1 MRARAAHKFISGR
14 LAVFAL
20 ASAIAIPVGAQQT
33 PPASTQDT
41 PPATAQTQQSDQSA
55 SSVQPQQQ
63 PSPDMNQQRLQA
75 KSKEGFWGRMQPFA
89 RKKWVKRQTDPI
101 NDRLTEL
108 DQLNAKNAKD
118 IQDVDAR
125 AQAGIKQAQSTADA
139 ANQAATQAGA
149 QAQQAN
155 TTAQGASGKVD
166 QINTTVN
173 GLDQYRQMS
182 EMDVKFHGA
191 SAMLSKDAQGQ
202 LDQLVSS
209 VNGHQGY
216 VIEVEAHA
224 PGRGAVGIQNSERLA
239 EAVDRYLVEHDIPV
253 YRVHAVALGN
263 APMEAHMTSASTD
276 ANAQAGATGD
286 QDNKPM
292 RTRTVHL
299 RLMENS
305 LAAQGSAPPQGVGS
319 STGAERP

>member
-1 MRARAAHKFISGR
+1 MGEEA
-14 LAVFAL
+14 
-20 ASAIAIPVGAQQT
+20 
-33 PPASTQDT
+33 
-41 PPATAQTQQSDQSA
+41 
-55 SSVQPQQQ
+55 
-63 PSPDMNQQRLQA
+63 
-75 KSKEGFWGRMQPFA
+75 
-89 RKKWVKRQTDPI
+89 TDPI

-173 GLDQYRQMS
+173 GLDQYHQVS
-182 EMDVKFHGA
+182 DMDVTFHGA

-209 VNGHQGY
+209 LNGHQGY
-216 VIEVEAHA
+216 IVEVEAHA

-263 APMEAHMTSASTD
+263 APMENAPMD
-276 ANAQAGATGD
+276 ANAARAAGNAQASATGE
-286 QDNKPM
+286 QDNQPV
-292 RTRTVHL
+292 RTRSVHI